1 VTGRCA
7 CAQIAA
13 LVSWALNN
21 SFLACSIG
29 LSFEEGPVKKVGYL
43 ANMKTTSYLDQ
54 NGGEISALLMFYIQP
69 NGQWFKCMYQYEPY
83 FYLLCNEEVVRYAF
97 DDLSLSRLLEK

>member
-1 VTGRCA
+1 V
-7 CAQIAA
+7 
-13 LVSWALNN
+13 
-21 SFLACSIG
+21 CSIG